1 MVVSEA
7 DLQSL
12 SKRKPTKKEK
22 DDIATA
28 AGNGDVSSLQELY
41 TSGVDVT
48 GDLDDSGW
56 TGLHWA
62 ASSGQYSVASTLINW
77 GVEVNVATFFTKRTP
92 LHYAANSGSTG
103 IVTLLVDHGA
113 NVNVKD
119 LDGNTPLVYA
129 VDKEHSMIVYSLIRE
144 VRVDP
149 TQCPQELQ
157 QKIPQLLEEE
167 ESRRR
172 GNQDQLNGS
181 HDPQQGAFTEIGCG
195 TITKR
200 TIYAYRQ
207 AMRKGTRASN
217 QLKLVMIGPEGA
229 GKTSTIGS
237 LLEKQFLLDQQSTVG
252 ASINTCTVERIFAS
266 EWRQSEIKDQ
276 LEHLPN
282 KFRSRMRICVSE
294 IARNID
300 DKKVAVSN
308 SISNRQEEIPKE
320 IPKEIV
326 ARVQEVVQAK
336 EVSDRDIRII
346 VLDLGG
352 QEIYYEIHFMFLA
365 PDDVVLMTFDAKKG
379 LDHPVISRQRLNRF
393 QEKIA
398 ARGMQTNLE
407 VLEALFQAIYG
418 HCGVEVK
425 GDKYISKRIPTILMI
440 ATHAKG
446 LTDQQKREIELRFYK
461 VFSGKTFMDHLP
473 KSRADSCGLQ
483 EGEGYHLKGRQTHH

>member
-1 MVVSEA
+1 MLLKTFVVFYRMSVISSTIDMESFILFYNNSENN
-7 DLQSL
+7 
-12 SKRKPTKKEK
+12 KC
-22 DDIATA
+22 
-28 AGNGDVSSLQELY
+28 NNYV
-41 TSGVDVT
+41 
-48 GDLDDSGW
+48 
-56 TGLHWA
+56 
-62 ASSGQYSVASTLINW
+62 
-77 GVEVNVATFFTKRTP
+77 
-92 LHYAANSGSTG
+92 
-103 IVTLLVDHGA
+103 
-113 NVNVKD
+113 
-119 LDGNTPLVYA
+119 
-129 VDKEHSMIVYSLIRE
+129 
-144 VRVDP
+144 
-149 TQCPQELQ
+149 
-157 QKIPQLLEEE
+157 
-167 ESRRR
+167 
-172 GNQDQLNGS
+172 
-181 HDPQQGAFTEIGCG
+181 GAFTEIGCG